1 MNDFCNHSFLL
12 FCYHSSL
19 VYDRTV
25 EIIFTANRS
34 SGRQCIFPHPSD
46 LDFLSHFFQLNLQEA
61 SFETQKVSEMI
72 SKDAYENVDQFVKDA
87 RRVYFEIPKVIYDG
101 CVGCKQFNKL
111 YLVRHW

>member
-61 SFETQKVSEMI
+61 IYQLKEENFIPISFSFF
-72 SKDAYENVDQFVKDA
+72 DYFHWFQF
-87 RRVYFEIPKVIYDG
+87 RNPKGI
-101 CVGCKQFNKL
+101 
-111 YLVRHW
+111 